1 MSQNPLPDP
10 EALQQEAIRLR
21 AELALKDRLVEQ
33 LSLELLALVKEKEW
47 VPPAAET
54 TAAPRSLPPSSD
66 YATELERQVLA
77 YQEQLYVRD
86 GEIEQW
92 QQVARELSDR
102 NAQLERV
109 VEELPEIY
117 HQKFAERMHPIKEKI
132 VELQRENRQ
141 LHAKLQ
147 SASYRLAVRDRD
159 RDPGN
164 RVDLPDFTHSR
175 SRSSSTY
182 ENV

>member
-1 MSQNPLPDP
+1 MSQYPLPDP
-10 EALQQEAIRLR
+10 EALQQEAMRLR

-33 LSLELLALVKEKEW
+33 LSLELLALVKEKESA
-47 VPPAAET
+47 PPAAET
-54 TAAPRSLPPSSD
+54 TAARSLPPASD

-77 YQEQLYVRD
+77 YQEQLYLRD

-92 QQVARELSDR
+92 QQVARELTER

-117 HQKFAERMHPIKEKI
+117 HQKFAERMHPVKEKI

-159 RDPGN
+159 LDPGN

-175 SRSSSTY
+175 SRSNSPY